1 MTPLLMAS
9 PMTSR
14 MASRMTSLM
23 AFRMASL
30 IATNEHGRP
39 LSSDCLSHQCVLPPG
54 AMGIDFH

>member
-9 PMTSR
+9 P
-14 MASRMTSLM
+14 MTSLM

>member
-14 MASRMTSLM
+14 MTFLM
-23 AFRMASL
+23 ASRMASL

-39 LSSDCLSHQCVLPPG
+39 LSSDCLSHLRVLPPG